1 MMSKAAGQSELGVY
15 PVPMSGK
22 PVYNIAVTLVTEEVP
37 MKSAKLGGI
46 KRRVI
51 LTYINEEDHEEVMV
65 YRVGRLGLAVSL
77 PARPQYKY
85 TTQPSSGI
93 FAVSSG
99 RDLTRAR
106 NHKED
111 SNEYRSI

>member
-1 MMSKAAGQSELGVY
+1 
-15 PVPMSGK
+15 
-22 PVYNIAVTLVTEEVP
+22 

-51 LTYINEEDHEEVMV
+51 LTHNNEEDHEEVVV

-85 TTQPSSGI
+85 TTQPIQRYFRGQ
-93 FAVSSG
+93 F
-99 RDLTRAR
+99 RDAT
-106 NHKED
+106 
-111 SNEYRSI
+111 